1 MQKQPVP
8 AAILR
13 SLNDL
18 DGDFEMQAPAAGGS
32 NGVLVPPWLY
42 EGKIAVTNAAQSPF
56 KNLYARGKV
65 GASLA
70 AGAGNYRIAQSL
82 YPRRTGSHCSTL
94 YVNLD
99 FRAGETSVA
108 AVKGSGLPLSPGAPG
123 LVGCDPSLNHS
134 ESNQLPEHAADC
146 NEPRRRSFQYVLRHP
161 SSGGRCTAVSTSVG
175 CLVR

>member
-1 MQKQPVP
+1 MVPLLPPREAIPKWREFDQRIGAIAVSLEKQKQPVP

-42 EGKIAVTNAAQSPF
+42 DGNIAVTNAAQSPF

-70 AGAGNYRIAQSL
+70 VDAGKYRIAQSL
-82 YPRRTGSHCSTL
+82 YPRRTGSKSRTMTRL
-94 YVNLD
+94 LIASNW
-99 FRAGETSVA
+99 
-108 AVKGSGLPLSPGAPG
+108 PGDLFARNS
-123 LVGCDPSLNHS
+123 PSLH
-134 ESNQLPEHAADC
+134 
-146 NEPRRRSFQYVLRHP
+146 F
-161 SSGGRCTAVSTSVG
+161 
-175 CLVR
+175 